1 MSSGII
7 YAPPPSTQPGYYPPS
22 GPPPAQSGYA
32 YQPQQEQQQ
41 AIPLQPQEG
50 SPPPQQTFYQT
61 GQGQSGLAE
70 PLLATPPNAGPPPN
84 PVPEL
89 ISEDIW
95 KRLDDLL
102 WSQSPEYRGFD
113 ETTRSLAL
121 LLFYRHILLY
131 AQQAGGEGAA
141 MGGSGSLFTKASM
154 AARDRRDFNNTVAVI
169 PSGFMD
175 TWKIYGGFF
184 TFGKSLVTTPYGFYS
199 AISLAVA
206 GDIPAYMAVI
216 MVVLALFDFG
226 VNIWVLRDSIRDY
239 KEIRL
244 LRKSAEKREEERE
257 EQKDAEIQ
265 LLVGGGK
272 AENFSSFQIMFG
284 RRIHIIRNLT
294 TLPNIVVRI
303 YVLALL
309 PLNPSP
315 VSTAFGIIS
324 LLLFVG
330 SVVWTLGQH
339 TKLVATY
346 YYKKG
351 AKNVAYSLIGQF
363 AIVMLLLLGSSV
375 ALYYVFGS
383 TGDFV
388 QEISLSM
395 IIIIGPY
402 VSQASNFLLLVPLYA
417 YINAEDERT
426 IEEAERKLQGDSA
439 PPTLPLN
446 QLSNATRFQSYK
458 AAFSRL
464 LTPWRLIFVAV
475 GGLACW
481 SGIMQTVQHLDF
493 TSIRL
498 FFLFSSLVG
507 LLQAYILGAICL
519 LVIMAI
525 IVSFFSSRR

>member
-315 VSTAFGIIS
+315 VSTALGILS
-324 LLLFVG
+324 LLLFAG
-330 SVVWTLGQH
+330 SLIWVLGQH
-339 TKLVATY
+339 TLLVATY

-351 AKNVAYSLIGQF
+351 ARNVAYSLIGQF
-363 AIVMLLLLGSSV
+363 AVVMLLLLGASV
-375 ALYYVFGS
+375 ALYYLFGFS
-383 TGDFV
+383 ATETDADTDFLI
-388 QEISLSM
+388 QQISLSL

-417 YINAEDERT
+417 NINAEDERT
-426 IEEAERKLQGDSA
+426 IEEAERKLHGVSA
-439 PPTLPLN
+439 PLTLPLS
-446 QLSNATRFQSYK
+446 QSSNATKLQSYK

-475 GGLACW
+475 GGLVLW
-481 SGIMQTVQHLDF
+481 SGFMQT
-493 TSIRL
+493 SA
-498 FFLFSSLVG
+498 SP
-507 LLQAYILGAICL
+507 
-519 LVIMAI
+519 
-525 IVSFFSSRR
+525 VSGFFSSSR